1 MRIPGGSSTTASM
14 VPSAGRR
21 RGSVFLRGIGPTR
34 TEPTTTRSPI
44 FSPRAANCSATVR
57 FGAFALTCSTNH
69 RVFSYPSTACVNAT
83 CIALPG
89 FSSRPLSAVTKR
101 GLSGIAALT
110 VHHRLLRRSS
120 TTNRPASSLMVSV
133 NFIAL
138 VIDRPVPFRFRST
151 FTQNRHACRSRVDRA
166 RTVPHPGGNHRRS
179 W

>member
-1 MRIPGGSSTTASM
+1 M

-57 FGAFALTCSTNH
+57 FSAFALTCSTNH
-69 RVFSYPSTACVNAT
+69 RVFSNPSTACVNAT

-110 VHHRLLRRSS
+110 VHHRPLRRSS
-120 TTNRPASSLMVSV
+120 TINRPASSL
-133 NFIAL
+133 IGERQL
-138 VIDRPVPFRFRST
+138 HRLGHRPARSFPISFHVHLEPARLSKPHGSPPPSHT
-151 FTQNRHACRSRVDRA
+151 LAAPTVDRGE
-166 RTVPHPGGNHRRS
+166 TC
-179 W
+179 

>member
-14 VPSAGRR
+14 VPTAGRR

-138 VIDRPVPFRFRST
+138 VIDRPFLSDFVPRSPRT
-151 FTQNRHACRSRVDRA
+151 GTLVEAAWIA
-166 RTVPHPGGNHRRS
+166 RTVPHPGGSHRRS